1 MELEARL
8 RAFAA
13 FARRRSFS
21 AAAREL
27 RISQPAVSKHIADV
41 EREAGVKLV
50 ERRPRGGELTPA
62 GEFLANHVLRA
73 QALLAQAVRGVG
85 EFRER
90 ATGLLTIV
98 ASGVPA
104 TYLLPEVVVTF
115 QRAHPDVHVRIVPGA
130 SAQTMDALRSHRAEF
145 GVVGGFAAAPEIEAE
160 PLVEE
165 DVLLVGPPELAGR
178 RMSRRDAEAA
188 TWISAGE
195 GSATR
200 AVVEAAWS
208 DSGITPS
215 RRLELPNW
223 EAVKLAVAR
232 GDGVAAVAGSPSR
245 VSSGPAPSS
254 SFSFAGGRC
263 GGRSQSSA
271 IERPHSRPQRANS
284 WRCCMRGG
292 AARRRSIDAVTAPL
306 PDNDADEGPPLAR
319 HSPQRGATLV
329 NVVPGRHRASVAPST
344 RARRVQLLLAHTP
357 TYSGACT
364 TSVFDRCHR
373 REIRGLRRT

>member
-27 RISQPAVSKHIADV
+27 SISQPAVSKHIAEV

-73 QALLAQAVRGVG
+73 QALLAQAARGVA
-85 EFRER
+85 EFRQR
-90 ATGLLTIV
+90 ATGSLTIV

-104 TYLLPEVVVTF
+104 TYLLPEVVVAF
-115 QRAHPDVHVRIVPGA
+115 QRVHPGVRVSIVSGA
-130 SAQTMDALRSHRAEF
+130 SAQTMDALRSHRAEL

-165 DVLLVGPPELAGR
+165 EIVVVGSPRLAGR
-178 RMSRRDAEAA
+178 RMSRRDVEAA
-188 TWISAGE
+188 TWISPYE

-200 AVVEAAWS
+200 AAVEAAWA

-215 RRLELPNW
+215 RRLELPSW

-232 GDGVAAVAGSPSR
+232 GHGVAGCSQFTVEGELRTGSLAIVRLRGWKVRRTISIVRHRDAMLTPSAREFVAMLHARWGRPS
-245 VSSGPAPSS
+245 
-254 SFSFAGGRC
+254 
-263 GGRSQSSA
+263 
-271 IERPHSRPQRANS
+271 
-284 WRCCMRGG
+284 
-292 AARRRSIDAVTAPL
+292 ARRR
-306 PDNDADEGPPLAR
+306 R
-319 HSPQRGATLV
+319 RG
-329 NVVPGRHRASVAPST
+329 R
-344 RARRVQLLLAHTP
+344 
-357 TYSGACT
+357 
-364 TSVFDRCHR
+364 
-373 REIRGLRRT
+373 